1 MTTVSVKHY
10 QMYIGG
16 EWVDSDGVYEIINPA
31 TEELVATAA
40 RGTVKHADRAV
51 ESARAAFEDGAWRRM
66 EPAERSRVMVAI
78 ANRMSEEM
86 GELSELE
93 ALCNGATIRQAG
105 GFHIGFA
112 ISHFNYF
119 AELAATYQFEEPQPT
134 IVYPTLSRNTI
145 RKEPIG
151 VCAGIVAWNFPLLL
165 AVWKLGPGLA
175 AGNSMVIKPDE
186 KTPLTLLEFCRIAEE
201 CGLPPGVLN
210 VVTGDGP
217 EVGARLASHPDVDKV
232 AFTGSTQ
239 VGREIMRLASG
250 TVKKVTLELGGKS
263 ANIVLDD
270 ADVRTAV
277 DAALFGC
284 WLYSGQACESVTRLL
299 LPETLHDEFVARL
312 IKRAGTLKLGD
323 TMDYD
328 TDVGPVVSRAQQ
340 ERILGFIESGKEEGA
355 TVVLGGGVPEGPA
368 FERGFWVEPTIFTG
382 VHNDMRIAREE
393 IFGPVLSVMTYTDED
408 EALAIAN
415 DSIYGLAAAVWTSD
429 NERGLEMADRLQ
441 AGTVWINDA
450 HMVNC
455 AMPFGGYKQ
464 SGVGREM
471 GPYALDAYME
481 TKNVHLDLSGRLDRR
496 VYDVL
501 LSQPPEE

>member
-1 MTTVSVKHY
+1 
-10 QMYIGG
+10 
-16 EWVDSDGVYEIINPA
+16 
-31 TEELVATAA
+31 
-40 RGTVKHADRAV
+40 
-51 ESARAAFEDGAWRRM
+51 
-66 EPAERSRVMVAI
+66 
-78 ANRMSEEM
+78 
-86 GELSELE
+86 
-93 ALCNGATIRQAG
+93 
-105 GFHIGFA
+105 
-112 ISHFNYF
+112 
-119 AELAATYQFEEPQPT
+119 
-134 IVYPTLSRNTI
+134 
-145 RKEPIG
+145 
-151 VCAGIVAWNFPLLL
+151 
-165 AVWKLGPGLA
+165 
-175 AGNSMVIKPDE
+175 
-186 KTPLTLLEFCRIAEE
+186 
-201 CGLPPGVLN
+201 
-210 VVTGDGP
+210 
-217 EVGARLASHPDVDKV
+217 
-232 AFTGSTQ
+232 
-239 VGREIMRLASG
+239 
-250 TVKKVTLELGGKS
+250 
-263 ANIVLDD
+263 
-270 ADVRTAV
+270 
-277 DAALFGC
+277 
-284 WLYSGQACESVTRLL
+284 VTRLL

-382 VHNDMRIAREE
+382 VDNDMRIAREE

>member
-1 MTTVSVKHY
+1 MATVGVKHY

-16 EWVDSDGVYEIINPA
+16 EWVDSEGVYEIVNPA
-31 TEELVATAA
+31 TEEIVGTAA
-40 RGTVKHADRAV
+40 HGTVEHADRAV
-51 ESARAAFEDGAWRRM
+51 EAARASFDDGAWRRM

-78 ANRMSEEM
+78 SDRMSDEM
-86 GELSELE
+86 GELCELE

-105 GFHIGFA
+105 GFHVGFA
-112 ISHFNYF
+112 ISHFHYF
-119 AELAATYQFEEPQPT
+119 AELAATSRFEEPQPT

-145 RKEPIG
+145 TKEPIG

-165 AVWKLGPGLA
+165 AMWKLGPGLA
-175 AGNSMVIKPDE
+175 AGNSMIIKPDE
-186 KTPLTLLEFCRIAEE
+186 KSPLTLLEFCRFAEE

-210 VVTGDGP
+210 VVTGEGP

-232 AFTGSTQ
+232 AFTGSTE

-263 ANIVLDD
+263 PNIVLDD
-270 ADVRTAV
+270 ADVQTAV
-277 DAALFGC
+277 DGALFGC

-299 LPETLHDEFVARL
+299 LPEALHDEFVARL
-312 IKRAGTLKLGD
+312 IERAETLKIGD

-340 ERILGFIESGKEEGA
+340 ERILGYIESGKEEGA
-355 TVVLGGGVPEGPA
+355 TVVFGGGVPEGA
-368 FERGFWVEPTIFTG
+368 GFEKGFWVEPTIFTG
-382 VHNDMRIAREE
+382 VRNDMRIAQEE
-393 IFGPVLSVMTYTDED
+393 IFGPVLSIMTYADED
-408 EALAIAN
+408 EAVAIAN
-415 DSIYGLAAAVWTSD
+415 DSIYGLAAAVWTAD
-429 NERGLEMADRLQ
+429 NERGLEMAGRLR
-441 AGTVWINDA
+441 AGTVWINDV

-464 SGVGREM
+464 SGVGREL
-471 GPYALDAYME
+471 GPHALDAYLE

-501 LSQPPEE
+501 LSEPPG